1 VAIDRDTTLRKAEKL
16 LRQGRLDNAIAEYAR
31 VVQEYPRDWKTVNLL
46 GDLFV
51 RAGQIESAVE
61 QYARI
66 AEHLADEGFLS
77 KAAAVYKKI
86 VKIKPGDE
94 NALLRSAEIFE
105 QQGLLAETKSVL
117 SNLAEQR
124 RRRGDRR
131 GSAEITL
138 RLGTLDPLDPTAGLN
153 AARAAVELGDVA
165 AAVKRF
171 KEVAGILGERGRA
184 DESRSALVEAAK
196 LDPSDVE
203 TRTSLWKVFLDGG
216 DLDQAREYATTGAQ
230 FRAVAAELSARGRED
245 EALQALAEAVKR
257 DPADVET
264 RTRLARNYIARG
276 DLDRGRACLI
286 AEPRA
291 EAPDAQLV
299 LAEIELRSGR
309 LEPGRELLQKV
320 LAAEPARRE
329 DLVLR
334 GCGICEF
341 STEGAFQCID
351 VATEAAVKDEDWPA
365 AASALHEFVTRVPNH
380 IPALMKLVEI
390 CVDGQLEATMYTAQA
405 QLADAYLGAGC
416 ATEARV
422 IAEDLVAR
430 EPWERANIERFRRA
444 LAMLG
449 EPDPD
454 AVIAE
459 RLSGD
464 SPFLSTG
471 FALDL
476 DLEEF
481 TPDAPGPSG
490 KETPQSAGEEHA
502 TDGGAVDAPA
512 PAVPDLLVVADQPV
526 PDIRRVDV
534 APDAWPDAHPTGT
547 LETEPFEI
555 DLSNAVGELGD
566 DSSDAAETGV
576 TSEAATG
583 PTASQ
588 NLEDLFDSFR
598 ANAAATGSA
607 DSATQHYRLALA
619 YRDMGM
625 IEESL
630 KALEVAA
637 RSPRYRFEAASR
649 LGRAARERGMIKEAV
664 EWFERA
670 AEAPAPDV
678 AAGRDLLYDLGL
690 TLAEAGE
697 TERALAVFLE
707 LQADAPDYRD
717 VGAQVDQLL
726 PRA

>member
-1 VAIDRDTTLRKAEKL
+1 VAIDRDTTLRKAEKF

-46 GDLFV
+46 GDLHV

-61 QYARI
+61 QFARI
-66 AEHLADEGFLS
+66 GEHLASEGFLS

-105 QQGLLAETKSVL
+105 QQGLLAETKSL
-117 SNLAEQR
+117 LATLAEQR
-124 RRRGDRR
+124 RRRGDQR
-131 GSAEITL
+131 GAAEITL
-138 RLGTLDPLDPTAGLN
+138 RLGALDPLDPNAGLN
-153 AARAAVELGDVA
+153 AAKAAVELGDIPG
-165 AAVKRF
+165 AVKRF
-171 KEVAGILGERGRA
+171 KEVAGILLERGRA

-203 TRTSLWKVFLDGG
+203 TRASLWKVFLDGG

-230 FRAVAAELSARGRED
+230 FRALAAELSARGREE
-245 EALQALAEAVKR
+245 EALAALAEAVKR
-257 DPADVET
+257 DPADLET
-264 RTRLARNYIARG
+264 RTRLARTYVARG
-276 DLDRGRACLI
+276 DLNRGRDCLL

-291 EAPDAQLV
+291 EAPEAQLV

-309 LEPGRELLQKV
+309 FESGRELLQKV
-320 LAAEPARRE
+320 LASEPARRE
-329 DLVLR
+329 GLVLL

-341 STEGAFQCID
+341 SAEGAFQCID
-351 VATEAAVKDEDWPA
+351 VAANAAVNDEDWPA

-390 CVDGQLEATMYTAQA
+390 CVDGQLEATLYTAQA

-444 LAMLG
+444 LTMLG

-471 FALDL
+471 FADDL
-476 DLEEF
+476 GLEEF
-481 TPDAPGPSG
+481 TPDEARESGGDVPQDAAARQVPAGSAAAPAAANLEPA
-490 KETPQSAGEEHA
+490 AGRQEPVA
-502 TDGGAVDAPA
+502 AGGGAAPA
-512 PAVPDLLVVADQPV
+512 G
-526 PDIRRVDV
+526 
-534 APDAWPDAHPTGT
+534 WPSAHPD
-547 LETEPFEI
+547 ERPEPAPFEI
-555 DLSNAVGELGD
+555 DLSNALGELGD
-566 DSSDAAETGV
+566 ESADAAGTE
-576 TSEAATG
+576 
-583 PTASQ
+583 TASDTPAEPVARQ
-588 NLEDLFDSFR
+588 NLEDVFENFR
-598 ANAAATGSA
+598 TSAAATGSA

-619 YRDMGM
+619 YHDMGM

-637 RSPRYRFEAASR
+637 RSPRYRFDAASR
-649 LGRAARERGMIKEAV
+649 LGRAARDRGMIKEAV
-664 EWFERA
+664 DWFERA

-690 TLAEAGE
+690 TLAQAGE

-707 LQADAPDYRD
+707 LQADAPEYRD
-717 VGAQVDQLL
+717 IGAQVDQLL